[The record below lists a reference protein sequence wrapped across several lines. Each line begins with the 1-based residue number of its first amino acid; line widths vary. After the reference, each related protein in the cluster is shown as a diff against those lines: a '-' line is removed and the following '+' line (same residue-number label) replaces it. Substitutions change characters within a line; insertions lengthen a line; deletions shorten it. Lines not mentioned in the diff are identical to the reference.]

1 MKKFLTLLMALCLMV
16 GVLCIGVYAGAQD
29 PAAGTV
35 MRVIGVEQTSANAY
49 TSHIL
54 EDFDNFEDG
63 WNYAMDL
70 AGDEDEMEE
79 NNYGRVLVEV
89 YADWVAVAGE
99 FTDDWIN
106 GDGFKWDTI
115 FVPENARVT
124 LNLNGHTIDR
134 GLTNVWN
141 NGEVICISDE
151 ADVIINNGTIKGG
164 FAEYGAGG
172 IHIMDDANVT
182 LNDVHFVGNTTMWD
196 GGAIAVSD
204 GSTLTVN
211 GGSFENN
218 SAAAGKS
225 VTTSY
230 GGAVYVEDA
239 TAVFDGVEFKGNN
252 GPSESSL
259 GAAIY
264 ADNSDVT
271 IKNCTFEGNGVARDS
286 AKAADSVIHG
296 VDSTIKVT
304 ASTFKDNG
312 GEVKDGG
319 CDYSALFA
327 LGNSTLAVDE
337 SEISGNLSYFI
348 FNDVDGSKIRISN
361 TKMVDNKSAIM
372 CGDTDT
378 SVDSYFEVC
387 TFENNGKFENV
398 SFYEIASVL
407 TFYNCSMGDCIF
419 ASDRFVR
426 FFDDVPESDVV
437 LSVSALK
444 NDGTTELIADYNS
457 FENGWNAAMKLAM
470 DSDTMTTKGYDR
482 VVVDIHR
489 NWNAQGG
496 QFTSKF
502 FNGVGFDWDAIYVQP
517 GVKITL
523 NLNGHTI
530 DRGLE
535 SWQENGEV
543 ICVDDN
549 ADLII
554 NNGTITGG
562 DSGNGAGG
570 IHINDG
576 AKVTLNDVHVDGNVA
591 SADDGAAIAVYD
603 DATLIMNGGSISNNT
618 VYAGLIDLYQYYG
631 SVFVEDSTA
640 IFNNV
645 EFKNNVSVNRENS
658 NSKGIA
664 IYAKNSDITINNCTF
679 DGNGYTETEDGP
691 ITAAS
696 NLEFHDCDVT
706 IKDSTFTNNRGSVLI
721 DYDGTEIDIE
731 NCVITK
737 NRNAYLLRDS
747 SFSTIHMTNTQ
758 IVDNVGRTYDG
769 GYWGDGVEYFKNCV
783 INNNDSSDGCD
794 FTLFDDV
801 TFEDC
806 DLGDST
812 FFDADGAIFVNTE
825 VPAGFP
831 KGAGSIF
838 NDNTPATS
846 LSLIALV
853 VAIVSVGTNFVCF
866 KKKTNTE
873 SK

>member
-1 MKKFLTLLMALCLMV
+1 MALCLMV
-16 GVLCIGVYAGAQD
+16 GVLCISVFAGAQD

-63 WNYAMDL
+63 WNYAMEL

-106 GDGFKWDTI
+106 GDGFKWDTV

-172 IHIMDDANVT
+172 IHIMDDAKVT
-182 LNDVHFVGNTTMWD
+182 LNDVHLVGNSTMWD

-239 TAVFDGVEFKGNN
+239 TAVFDGVKFKSNN

-286 AKAADSVIHG
+286 AKPADSVIHG

-327 LGNSTLAVDE
+327 LGNSTLTVDE

-378 SVDSYFEVC
+378 SVDSYFKVC

-398 SFYEIASVL
+398 SFYEIASFL

-426 FFDDVPESDVV
+426 FIDDVPESDVV

-470 DSDTMTTKGYDR
+470 DSNTMTTKGYDR

-502 FNGVGFDWDAIYVQP
+502 LNGVGFDWDAIYVQP

-576 AKVTLNDVHVDGNVA
+576 AKVTLNDVHVDGNKTAV
-591 SADDGAAIAVYD
+591 DDGAAIAVYD
-603 DATLIMNGGSISNNT
+603 NATLIMNGGSISNNKMAT
-618 VYAGLIDLYQYYG
+618 GALVELAECLG
-631 SVFVEDSTA
+631 SVYVEDSTA
-640 IFNNV
+640 TFNNV
-645 EFKNNVSVNRENS
+645 EFRNNVSLHDEAQS
-658 NSKGIA
+658 EGMA
-664 IYAKNSDITINNCTF
+664 IYGKNSQIEINKCTF
-679 DGNGYTETEDGP
+679 EGNG
-691 ITAAS
+691 AANEAENIERAS
-696 NLEFHDCDVT
+696 STIKAVDCRLT
-706 IKDSTFTNNRGSVLI
+706 IKDSLFTNDGSNSTI
-721 DYDGTEIDIE
+721 MYDGTVLTID
-731 NCVITK
+731 NCVFTQTE
-737 NRNAYLLRDS
+737 NTYLLLERYS
-747 SFSTIHMTNTQ
+747 SVLYVSNSIFTDNKSRVFEDGMWNTE
-758 IVDNVGRTYDG
+758 GS
-769 GYWGDGVEYFKNCV
+769 YFKTCFF
-783 INNNDSSDGCD
+783 NNNDSPYEDQD
-794 FTLFDDV
+794 FVLGDPV

-806 DLGDST
+806 DLGDSILW
-812 FFDADGAIFVNTE
+812 DNGNGIYVNTE
-825 VPAGFP
+825 VPAGSI

-853 VAIVSVGTNFVCF
+853 VAIASVATNFAFF